1 MAKSPN
7 IAVIT
12 NISPN
17 HLDIHKSY
25 AEYIDAKK
33 NIFQYQHPEDKLIIN
48 YDNAVTKKFIEEA
61 KSEVVYFSR
70 KNNINYGA
78 MMDGTELIFKN
89 KDGNITKIID
99 SSLIP
104 LKGVH
109 NIENILAVIAAVY
122 GIANESKIKNAIC
135 EFKGIEHR
143 IEFVREINN
152 VSFYNDSIG
161 SSPSRTIASIKTFD
175 EKVILIAGGYDKKIS
190 YESMGEIIKNNVS
203 QLFLIGQTA
212 KLIEQSYLGEL
223 KKHNLEQ
230 KVPITYCSSL
240 EEAILNSFKAAK
252 RNDTILL
259 SPASASF
266 DMFKNFEE
274 RGNEF
279 KRIVNNLEI

>member
-78 MMDGTELIFKN
+78 MMMELNISKN

-99 SSLIP
+99 SS
-104 LKGVH
+104 
-109 NIENILAVIAAVY
+109 
-122 GIANESKIKNAIC
+122 
-135 EFKGIEHR
+135 
-143 IEFVREINN
+143 
-152 VSFYNDSIG
+152 
-161 SSPSRTIASIKTFD
+161 
-175 EKVILIAGGYDKKIS
+175 
-190 YESMGEIIKNNVS
+190 
-203 QLFLIGQTA
+203 
-212 KLIEQSYLGEL
+212 
-223 KKHNLEQ
+223 
-230 KVPITYCSSL
+230 
-240 EEAILNSFKAAK
+240 
-252 RNDTILL
+252 
-259 SPASASF
+259 
-266 DMFKNFEE
+266 
-274 RGNEF
+274 
-279 KRIVNNLEI
+279 